1 MDIGIFQTV
10 ADSTRDPA
18 VVAKR
23 AEELGFESYWA
34 GDHPIF
40 PAVTNDTYP
49 GMEPGSP
56 VPEYVERTPSPFIA
70 LARVS
75 GATSSIKLGTGICL
89 VPLCNPLVL
98 ANEIGTLDD
107 LSAGRFLFGIGA
119 GWSRDQ
125 CEILG
130 GDFDHRWTQV
140 RESIGIMKDLWTK
153 DQSEHHGHYYDFPAV
168 KCFPKPKQKPHPPIL
183 LGAFPSDRVFRR
195 IVEFGDGWLPLVYT
209 PEDLAACVDK
219 IKQVCD
225 QKGRDF
231 STIDISV
238 FGGPEQWRTADEMAA
253 LGKAGANRVILWMLA
268 QDTEGVLAELET
280 LAGDLL

>member
-10 ADSTRDPA
+10 ADSSCDPA

-23 AEELGFESYWA
+23 AEELGFESFWI

-40 PAVTNDTYP
+40 PAVNTLPYP
-49 GMEPGSP
+49 GTEPGSP
-56 VPEYVERTPSPFIA
+56 VPEYCERMPDPFVA

-75 GATSSIKLGTGICL
+75 GATASIKFGTAICL
-89 VPLCNPLVL
+89 VPLRNPLVL

-107 LSAGRFLFGIGA
+107 LSGGRFLFGVGA
-119 GWSRDQ
+119 GWSREQ

-130 GDFDHRWTQV
+130 GDFDHRWTQI
-140 RESIGIMKDLWTK
+140 RESVGIMKDLWTK
-153 DQSEHHGHYYDFPAV
+153 DQSEHHGRYYDFPAV

-183 LGAFPSDRVFRR
+183 LGGFPSDRIFRR

-209 PEDLAACVDK
+209 VEDLVACVDQ
-219 IKQVCD
+219 IKGVCD

-238 FGGPEQWRTADEMAA
+238 LGAPEQWRTADDLVA
-253 LGKAGANRVILWMLA
+253 LEAAGANRVILWMLA
-268 QDTEGVLAELET
+268 PDTDGVLAELET
-280 LAGDLL
+280 LAGELL